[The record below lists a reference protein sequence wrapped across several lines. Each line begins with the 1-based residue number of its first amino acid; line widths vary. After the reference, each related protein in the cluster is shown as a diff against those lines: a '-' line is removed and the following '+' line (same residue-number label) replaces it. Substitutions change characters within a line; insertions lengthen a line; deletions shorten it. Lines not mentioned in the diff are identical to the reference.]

1 MIRIETVVNGDS
13 TRVVLI
19 PSDQRDKNINR
30 LAFDGNLVATMDLRE
45 DGALVFVLKPKPVF
59 VASVD
64 NIEQFEKEWNAADR
78 KPKESLL

>member
-1 MIRIETVVNGDS
+1 MKIETTVNGES

-45 DGALVFVLKPKPVF
+45 DGALVFVLKPKD
-59 VASVD
+59 VA
-64 NIEQFEKEWNAADR
+64 
-78 KPKESLL
+78 